1 MSATEATTE
10 SAPTT
15 ATLGSMLLASA
26 DPARLRDWY
35 VAALRPVVSRTPGD
49 PAYDVLDFN
58 GFYVMVDT
66 RDDIG
71 ATNPEPARVILNF
84 EVADARDAARRI
96 DRLGTEW
103 VSPLEDRE
111 GSWFATATD
120 PDGNY
125 VQIIELSDEARA
137 AMAADEG

>member
-1 MSATEATTE
+1 MSTT
-10 SAPTT
+10 STT
-15 ATLGSMLLASA
+15 AKLGGMLLAST

-35 VAALRPVVSRTPGD
+35 VAALGPKVSRTPGE
-49 PAYDVLDFN
+49 PAYDVLDFH
-58 GFYVMVDT
+58 GFYLMVDT

-71 ATNPEPARVILNF
+71 ETNPEPARVILNF
-84 EVADARDAARRI
+84 EVGDARATAKRI
-96 DRLGTEW
+96 DDCGTEW
-103 VSPLEDRE
+103 VAPLEDRD

-137 AMAADEG
+137 EMEGAGR